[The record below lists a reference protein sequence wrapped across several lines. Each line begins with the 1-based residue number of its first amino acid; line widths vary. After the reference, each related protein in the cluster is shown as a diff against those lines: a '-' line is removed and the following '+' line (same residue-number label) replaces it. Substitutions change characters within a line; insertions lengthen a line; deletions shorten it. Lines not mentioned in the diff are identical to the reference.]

1 MKAVIVLLVLCY
13 GCDSKNLVK
22 KSGFVANEILRDD
35 DSKSVSGGGDGDDDN
50 SIIRHDV
57 YNDNDNEELP
67 IEDQVKVLTKQL
79 NALMNRRREDF
90 QQLENN
96 LKKSLKI
103 TAQAEYVDM
112 DIRNEME
119 QLR

>member
-1 MKAVIVLLVLCY
+1 MKWKSVIIVLLLVVCGSY
-13 GCDSKNLVK
+13 DCKNVVHER
-22 KSGFVANEILRDD
+22 KSGFIENEILSD
-35 DSKSVSGGGDGDDDN
+35 DSKSGSDD
-50 SIIRHDV
+50 IRHDV

-79 NALMNRRREDF
+79 NALMNRRRDDF
-90 QQLENN
+90 QQMENN

>member
-1 MKAVIVLLVLCY
+1 MNTNFIVIVLLVWCR
-13 GCDSKNLVK
+13 GFACKNDVVDHER
-22 KSGFVANEILRDD
+22 KSGFIENEILRDD
-35 DSKSVSGGGDGDDDN
+35 SKSGSSDD
-50 SIIRHDV
+50 IRHDV
-57 YNDNDNEELP
+57 YNNNDNEELP

-79 NALMNRRREDF
+79 NALMYRRREDF

>member
-1 MKAVIVLLVLCY
+1 MIVLLVVCGSY
-13 GCDSKNLVK
+13 DCKNV
-22 KSGFVANEILRDD
+22 SHERNSAFTENEVLRD
-35 DSKSVSGGGDGDDDN
+35 DSKSGSDD
-50 SIIRHDV
+50 IRHDV

-79 NALMNRRREDF
+79 NALMNRRRDDF
-90 QQLENN
+90 QQMENN